1 MTEIDRERALTNPAS
16 EFDRPADV
24 VKSTE
29 LTIEEKK
36 KALKEWEIDARL
48 LQVASEE
55 NMTGGEDNRLDEVKK
70 AQAKVGAEPAA
81 QDSPSPNKT
90 GGTVD

>member
-1 MTEIDRERALTNPAS
+1 MTEIDRERALTNPAG

-24 VKSTE
+24 VKTKELSTA
-29 LTIEEKK
+29 EKK
-36 KALKEWEIDARL
+36 EALKQWEVDARL

-55 NMTGGEDNRLDEVKK
+55 NMAGGEPNRLDEVKK
-70 AQAKVGAEPAA
+70 AQAKIGGDSAAE
-81 QDSPSPNKT
+81 DSAPPNKS